1 MSAAGRPVRIHRTGT
16 SEGNFVQIPN
26 TAARDKRLTY
36 RERGILAEILSYPDD
51 WVISAARIASRAR
64 SERNDQGEGLW
75 IVERA
80 FRRLEAC
87 GYLERRRVRGP
98 RGRLATEL
106 HFYDKPAGH
115 TGQRSADGWSSDGPV
130 TGTPVSG
137 APAPGTP
144 DASTPDASTPDAG
157 RPVTGPPGGPRSL
170 RRPRTKTTTK
180 TGPEHHPLSLGD
192 LLPQISGLADGEREE
207 FAEWMVRD
215 CRNPAARREYLRKI
229 IRNGDLAAQLAEFR
243 GSSTQ
248 ATGERPDSGPRQ
260 GPDCPHGEPG
270 GAGINP
276 RSGKP
281 WCPMC
286 RNEARAGQ
294 A

>member
-1 MSAAGRPVRIHRTGT
+1 MSAAGLAVRIHRTGT
-16 SEGNFVQIPN
+16 SEGNFAQIPN
-26 TAARDKRLTY
+26 AALRDERLTY
-36 RERGILAEILSYPDD
+36 RERGILAEILSHPDD
-51 WVISAARIASRAR
+51 WVISAARIAGRAR
-64 SERNDQGEGLW
+64 SERGDQGEGLW

-80 FRRLEAC
+80 FRRLELC

-106 HFYDKPAGH
+106 HFYDKPAGR
-115 TGQRSADGWSSDGPV
+115 TGRGSPDGRSSGGPV
-130 TGTPVSG
+130 SEAPVSEAPETGMLAASMPG
-137 APAPGTP
+137 ARA
-144 DASTPDASTPDAG
+144 
-157 RPVTGPPGGPRSL
+157 PVTGPLDAAGSL
-170 RRPRTKTTTK
+170 RTQRTKTTTK
-180 TGPEHHPLSLGD
+180 TGREHRSLSLGA
-192 LLPQISGLADGEREE
+192 LLPQIGGLDGSEREE

-215 CRNPAARREYLRKI
+215 CRNPGARREYLRKI
-229 IRNGDLAAQLAEFR
+229 IRNGDLGAQLAEFR
-243 GSSTQ
+243 GNSTQ

-286 RNEARAGQ
+286 RNETRARQ